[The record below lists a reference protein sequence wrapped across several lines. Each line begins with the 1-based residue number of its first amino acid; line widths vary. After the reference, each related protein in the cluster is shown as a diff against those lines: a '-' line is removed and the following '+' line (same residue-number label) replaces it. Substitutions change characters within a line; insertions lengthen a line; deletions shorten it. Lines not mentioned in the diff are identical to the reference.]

1 MRNKFGRE
9 RERESVDRE
18 GGKDGDYRG
27 FGQAE
32 RLHSK
37 EEKRRRRW
45 MKQERGRD
53 GRDKDR

>member
-1 MRNKFGRE
+1 MVE